1 MLKHILLWLLP
12 TIHSQEHHIWLQT
25 EGLQPLHAHT
35 NKPKTY
41 LKAYTVLNLE
51 NAMALERLGSSLYE
65 ALKKVFRASIID
77 EATVKEL
84 VHDVQKALLQAD
96 VNVQLVL
103 DISKRIEER
112 ALKEKVPPGVSRRE
126 HVIKVVY
133 EELTR
138 FLGEKPVLI
147 KMEPGKRKVMML
159 VGIQG
164 SGKTTAAVKLARYF
178 QKRGLKPALICA
190 DTYRPGAYAQL
201 QQLANRINVP
211 LFGEL
216 NTKDPVR
223 IAFEGLKQFDDRDIV
238 IIDTAGRH
246 KEEQEL
252 IKEMMTLEKKIKPD
266 EVMLVIDGTI
276 GQQAMIQAKAFNEA
290 TPIGSILVTKLDGSA
305 RGGGAL
311 SAVAAT
317 GAPIKFIGTGEKI
330 EDIEPFIPSRFVG
343 RLLGM
348 GDLETLLEKVREAEV
363 RVPKK
368 KAKAILSGKFTLTD
382 MYEQFEA
389 MKGMGPFRK
398 LLKML
403 PGGVSYDIPE
413 DMLNTAEDRLEK
425 WRVVIQSMTPE
436 ERDDPRV
443 FNSSRVRRVAR
454 GSGASEK
461 EVKEL
466 LKQYSMMRRM
476 LKTLRRKKKLPFF
489 GKGLPTDFK

>member
-1 MLKHILLWLLP
+1 MARSAVNPDKNMSL
-12 TIHSQEHHIWLQT
+12 EH
-25 EGLQPLHAHT
+25 
-35 NKPKTY
+35 
-41 LKAYTVLNLE
+41 
-51 NAMALERLGSSLYE
+51 LGSSLYE
-65 ALKKVFRASIID
+65 ALRKIFKASVVD

-96 VNVQLVL
+96 VNVKLVL

-138 FLGEKPVLI
+138 FLGDKPAPI
-147 KMEPGKRKVMML
+147 RMEPGKRRTLML

-164 SGKTTAAVKLARYF
+164 SGKTTAAAKLARYF

-190 DTYRPGAYAQL
+190 DTFRPGAHAQL
-201 QQLANRINVP
+201 QQLSNRINVP
-211 LFGEL
+211 LYGDPKA
-216 NTKDPVR
+216 KDPIR
-223 IAFEGLKQFDDRDIV
+223 IVSEGLKQFGDKDIIV
-238 IIDTAGRH
+238 IDTSGRH
-246 KEEQEL
+246 KEEREL
-252 IKEMMTLEKKIKPD
+252 IKEMKMLERSIKPD

-276 GQQAMIQAKAFNEA
+276 GQQALVQARAFNEA

-317 GAPIKFIGTGEKI
+317 GAPIKFVGTGEKT
-330 EDIEPFIPSRFVG
+330 EDVEAFVPSRFVG

-363 RVPKK
+363 SVPEK

-389 MKGMGPFRK
+389 MKGMGTFKK
-398 LLKML
+398 LMSMI
-403 PGGVSYDIPE
+403 PGMSYKIPDE
-413 DMLNTAEDRLEK
+413 MLNTAEGRLEK
-425 WRVVIQSMTPE
+425 WRVMIQSMTPAE
-436 ERDDPRV
+436 KDNPKI
-443 FNSSRVRRVAR
+443 FNSSRMKRVAR
-454 GSGASEK
+454 GSGTSEK

-466 LKQYSMMRRM
+466 LKQYAMMRRM
-476 LKTLRRKKKLPFF
+476 LKTMRRQKKLPFF
-489 GKGLPTDFK
+489 GKGLPLNLK

>member
-1 MLKHILLWLLP
+1 
-12 TIHSQEHHIWLQT
+12 
-25 EGLQPLHAHT
+25 
-35 NKPKTY
+35 
-41 LKAYTVLNLE
+41 
-51 NAMALERLGSSLYE
+51 MALERLGSSLHE
-65 ALKKVFRASIID
+65 ALRKLFRASVID
-77 EATVKEL
+77 EAAVKEL
-84 VHDVQKALLQAD
+84 IRDVQRALLQAD

-112 ALKEKVPPGVSRRE
+112 ALKEKVPQGISRRE

-138 FLGEKPVLI
+138 FLGEKAVPVRI
-147 KMEPGKRKVMML
+147 EPGKRKVIML

-164 SGKTTAAVKLARYF
+164 SGKTTAAAKLAKYF
-178 QKRGLKPALICA
+178 LKRGLKPALICV

-201 QQLANRINVP
+201 QQLANRINVS
-211 LFGEL
+211 LYGDL
-216 NTKDPVR
+216 KAKDPVK
-223 IAFEGLKQFDDRDIV
+223 IALDGLKLSNDKDVV

-252 IKEMMTLEKKIKPD
+252 IKEMKTLEQRIKPD
-266 EVMLVIDGTI
+266 EITLVIDGTI
-276 GQQAMIQAKAFNEA
+276 GQQAMLQARAFNEA

-317 GAPIKFIGTGEKI
+317 GAPIKFISTGEKV

-348 GDLETLLEKVREAEV
+348 GDLETLIERVREAEIK
-363 RVPKK
+363 VPEK

-389 MKGMGPFRK
+389 MRGMGPFQK

-403 PGGVSYDIPE
+403 PGMSYDIPE
-413 DMLNTAEDRLEK
+413 DMVNTAQDRLEK
-425 WRVVIQSMTPE
+425 WRVMIQSMTPTE
-436 ERDDPRV
+436 KDNPKA
-443 FNSSRVRRVAR
+443 FNASRIRRVAR
-454 GSGASEK
+454 GSGTSEK

-466 LKQYSMMRRM
+466 LKQYVLMRRM
-476 LKTLRRKKKLPFF
+476 LKTLRRQKKLPFM
-489 GKGLPTDFK
+489 GKGLPGFK

>member
-1 MLKHILLWLLP
+1 M
-12 TIHSQEHHIWLQT
+12 
-25 EGLQPLHAHT
+25 
-35 NKPKTY
+35 
-41 LKAYTVLNLE
+41 VLNLE
-51 NAMALERLGSSLYE
+51 NAMALEHLGSTLYE
-65 ALKKVFRASIID
+65 ALRKIFRASVVD
-77 EATVKEL
+77 EAAVKEL
-84 VHDVQKALLQAD
+84 VRDIQRALLQAD

-112 ALKEKVPPGVSRRE
+112 ALKEKVPPGISRRE

-138 FLGEKPVLI
+138 FLGEKPVPI
-147 KMEPGKRKVMML
+147 KVEPGKRNVMML

-164 SGKTTAAVKLARYF
+164 SGKTTAVAKLARYF
-178 QKRGLKPALICA
+178 QKRGLKPALVCA

-211 LFGEL
+211 LYGDL
-216 NTKDPVR
+216 KGKDPVK
-223 IAFEGLKQFDDRDIV
+223 IALAGLKQFGDSDIV

-252 IKEMMTLEKKIKPD
+252 IKEMKMLEKSIRPD
-266 EVMLVIDGTI
+266 EIMLVIDGTI
-276 GQQAMIQAKAFNEA
+276 GQQATVQAKAFNDA

-317 GAPIKFIGTGEKI
+317 GAPIKFISTGEKV
-330 EDIEPFIPSRFVG
+330 EDIEPFVPSRFVG

-348 GDLETLLEKVREAEV
+348 GDLETLLEKVREAEIK
-363 RVPKK
+363 VPEK

-398 LLKML
+398 ILKMI
-403 PGGVSYDIPE
+403 PGMSYDIPE
-413 DMLNTAEDRLEK
+413 DMLNVAEDRLEK
-425 WRVVIQSMTPE
+425 WRVIIQSMTPE
-436 ERDDPRV
+436 EKNNPKV
-443 FNSSRVRRVAR
+443 LNASRIRRVAH
-454 GSGASEK
+454 GSGTSEK

-466 LKQYSMMRRM
+466 VKQYSTMRRM
-476 LKTLRRKKKLPFF
+476 VKTLRRKKKLPFF
-489 GKGLPTDFK
+489 GKGLPLDLK